1 MEMHLNKFLRECR
14 VTSRRDANRVIE
26 SGRVAIDGIA
36 TTNPMQLVHTDKNV
50 VLLDGKRIMIP
61 SEQIYIALNKPRG
74 YITTRQDKRGRR
86 TVFELLPSGGYIF
99 TVGRLDMDT
108 EGLLLATTDGELA
121 HRLMN
126 PRYRVR
132 RVYIAD
138 VLGHFT
144 SEEIVRVREGVHLDG
159 GVVVKS
165 ARIKKLGVWELGDTV
180 EVTLRDGRYH
190 EVRRLCLALGHSVRR
205 LKRVA
210 FGGVRMKSIPRG
222 KWRTLTESEVK
233 ELKSK
238 VGLDGN

>member
-14 VTSRRDANRVIE
+14 VTSRRGANRIIE
-26 SGRVAIDGIA
+26 LGRVSIDGA
-36 TTNPMQLVHTDKNV
+36 VTTNPMASIDTAANV
-50 VLLDGKRIMIP
+50 VFLDGKRIIIP
-61 SEQIYIALNKPRG
+61 SEQIYIVLNKPRG
-74 YITTRQDKRGRR
+74 YITTRQDRRGRR
-86 TVFELLPSGGYIF
+86 TVFELLPSGEFIF

-126 PRYRVR
+126 PRYRVQ

-144 SEEIVRVREGVHLDG
+144 SEELLRVRDGVPLDG

-165 ARIKKLGVWELGDTV
+165 AQIKRLGVWELGDTV

-210 FGGVRMKSIPRG
+210 FGGVRIRGVLRG
-222 KWRTLTESEVK
+222 KWRTLTEREIDG
-233 ELKSK
+233 LRSK